1 MSRYLSNYISYS
13 ETDSRLCRR
22 RSGTEDGGT
31 RSAGRPKRTPRKAEA
46 REPKKVLRGYPA
58 PLDG

>member
-1 MSRYLSNYISYS
+1 MSNYISYS
-13 ETDSRLCRR
+13 ETDSRLRRR
-22 RSGTEDGGT
+22 RSGTEDVGT